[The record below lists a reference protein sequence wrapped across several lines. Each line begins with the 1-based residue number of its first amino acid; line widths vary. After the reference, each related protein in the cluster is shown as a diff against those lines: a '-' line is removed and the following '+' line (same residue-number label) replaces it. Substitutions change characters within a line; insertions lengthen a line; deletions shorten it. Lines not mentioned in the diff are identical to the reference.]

1 MTILQIDNLT
11 KHTVILWMPFL
22 TIIYWP
28 PVMDIT
34 WYRVRTGPLRFN
46 PLPLHLRS
54 HITPSRDWNNFCHL
68 MLKKKPFLTTN
79 VRQKHTDTTLRVL
92 WFEVP
97 YPLTVERRV
106 ISLSAWVATH
116 EGRVQRTWPV
126 WAGGPWVK
134 ILLKYLDKKGYY
146 PMVMTNY
153 YNVFDERAAYDD
165 KNTIS
170 DNCNTF
176 KVLIKLIIDWDG
188 IGYL

>member
-68 MLKKKPFLTTN
+68 MLKKKPFLTTKCEAKTHRHHIESFMIWGAISIN
-79 VRQKHTDTTLRVL
+79 SGETSHLLERVGCNAWRKSSENMTCLSWGAVGKNFVEVFGQEGLLSHGHVQLLKGVRRASIIRWQKHDLR
-92 WFEVP
+92 
-97 YPLTVERRV
+97 
-106 ISLSAWVATH
+106 
-116 EGRVQRTWPV
+116 
-126 WAGGPWVK
+126 
-134 ILLKYLDKKGYY
+134 
-146 PMVMTNY
+146 
-153 YNVFDERAAYDD
+153 
-165 KNTIS
+165 
-170 DNCNTF
+170 
-176 KVLIKLIIDWDG
+176 
-188 IGYL
+188 